1 MTYPD
6 SHEEPVTSPTEGDF
20 SWLSEEDLSWLPK
33 APEAET
39 PMERLHMARRGRLLK
54 QWEGARA
61 TSDELAAK
69 GASRIER
76 LLSQVS
82 GGEALV
88 KEGLAPLVLFA
99 QERLQGTRPQT
110 LAGLSVTLQADLA
123 DPSVIDDEGDV
134 ASDSQL
140 YRVLDFLE
148 NVKQQGVSAPAETFR
163 KFIESS
169 SADIA
174 WVAMRALLVPTF
186 QEPAASPRPS
196 YSVLDTPVTVTA
208 TSGRTTADVLKALD
222 AHIGLNEVKTV
233 AHHFAAVT
241 SLDEARRRVGLP
253 GSAQSRHM
261 AFLGNPGTGKTMVA
275 RVMADLIASISGTGK
290 APFVEADRSMLL
302 GEWLGSTALKVRHV
316 AEAAYGGVL
325 FIDEAY
331 SLVGAGDGGADR
343 FAQEAIDTL
352 VKVMEDERDRLTV
365 ILAGYPEPMMRLLQ
379 ANPGLASRIG
389 LTVNFPDYAS
399 SDLMHIFTTMA
410 KEQGFVL
417 AQEAGLPIY
426 RALQEARELPGF
438 GNARIARNLFEGCV
452 RALALR
458 LSQECDDLA
467 SLKPHE
473 LMTIRL
479 ADSIQAV
486 HACAYERSA

>member
-6 SHEEPVTSPTEGDF
+6 SHEEPVPARSEDDF
-20 SWLSEEDLSWLPK
+20 SWLSDNDLSWLPK
-33 APEAET
+33 APEPET

-54 QWEGARA
+54 QWEAAR
-61 TSDELAAK
+61 TSSDELAAK
-69 GASRIER
+69 GAARAER
-76 LLSQVS
+76 LLTQVA
-82 GGEALV
+82 GGEAHI

-99 QERLQGTRPQT
+99 QGHMQGTRPQT
-110 LAGLSVTLQADLA
+110 LAGLTVTLQADLA
-123 DPSVIDDEGDV
+123 DPSVIDEEGNV

-140 YRVLDFLE
+140 YRVLDYLE
-148 NVKQQGVSAPAETFR
+148 NIKEQGVSAPVQTFR

-169 SADIA
+169 SADVA

-186 QEPAASPRPS
+186 EEPAAASRPPH
-196 YSVLDTPVTVTA
+196 SVLDAPVAVTPTG
-208 TSGRTTADVLKALD
+208 GRTTSDVLKALD
-222 AHIGLNEVKTV
+222 AHIGLDEVKRV

-241 SLDEARRRVGLP
+241 ALDEARQRVGLP
-253 GSAQSRHM
+253 GSAHARHM
-261 AFLGNPGTGKTMVA
+261 VFLGNPGTGKTMVA
-275 RVMADLIASISGTGK
+275 RVMADLIASISGKGD

-343 FAQEAIDTL
+343 FAQEAVDTL

-365 ILAGYPEPMMRLLQ
+365 ILAGYPEPMSRLLQ

-399 SDLMHIFTTMA
+399 SDLMHIFTAMA
-410 KEQGFVL
+410 KEEGFVL
-417 AQEAGLPIY
+417 AQDAGLPIY
-426 RALQEARELPGF
+426 RALQEAKDLPGF
-438 GNARIARNLFEGCV
+438 GNARVARNLFEGCV

-458 LSQECDDLA
+458 LSQQCDDFTG
-467 SLKPHE
+467 LKPHE

-479 ADSIQAV
+479 AVAIHAV
-486 HACAYERSA
+486 QACAQQSSP